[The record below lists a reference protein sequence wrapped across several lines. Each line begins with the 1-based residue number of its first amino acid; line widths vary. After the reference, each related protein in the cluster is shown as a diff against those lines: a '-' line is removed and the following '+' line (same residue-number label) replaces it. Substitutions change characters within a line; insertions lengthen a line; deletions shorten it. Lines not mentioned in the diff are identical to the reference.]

1 VFASVMKQRP
11 PAEEQGRSSSPRAD
25 WPAPWSH
32 EFDAQRHIW
41 DGDRWWTEDR
51 SHFWTDY
58 EWRRS
63 ETSVTQASERQEVVR
78 GRSRAKAAAAL
89 AGICGVAT
97 VTFIGVETN
106 MFMPVSNCNSFLG
119 CPVDLGA
126 VFAAVTF
133 APVLLAAALA
143 GLAASL
149 MYRRRLRLA
158 RASLVAAAL
167 VSGVVSAAIASGILE
182 DGFIAFGAG
191 GRLVATA
198 LCTVTLLLDLLA
210 LGLTLGTESSSS
222 AGRGPSIT

>member
-1 VFASVMKQRP
+1 MEQGP
-11 PAEEQGRSSSPRAD
+11 PAEEQGGSSSPQAD

-63 ETSVTQASERQEVVR
+63 ETSVTKASERQEMVR
-78 GRSRAKAAAAL
+78 GRSRAKAAATL
-89 AGICGVAT
+89 AGIFGVAT

-106 MFMPVSNCNSFLG
+106 MFMPVRDCNSFLG
-119 CPVDLGA
+119 CPLDLGA
-126 VFAAVTF
+126 AFAVVAL

-149 MYRRRLRLA
+149 MYRSRLRFA
-158 RASLVAAAL
+158 RASLVTAVL
-167 VSGVVSAAIASGILE
+167 VSGVASAAIASGILE

-198 LCTVTLLLDLLA
+198 LSTVTLLLDLLA
-210 LGLTLGTESSSS
+210 LGLTLGTETSSS
-222 AGRGPSIT
+222 AARGPSIT

>member
-1 VFASVMKQRP
+1 MEQGP
-11 PAEEQGRSSSPRAD
+11 PAEEHGRSISPRAD

-32 EFDAQRHIW
+32 EFDPQRHIW

-51 SHFWTDY
+51 SHFWTDS

-78 GRSRAKAAAAL
+78 GRNRAKAAAAL
-89 AGICGVAT
+89 AGIFGVAT

-106 MFMPVSNCNSFLG
+106 MFMPARNCDSFLG
-119 CPVDLGA
+119 CPLDLGA
-126 VFAAVTF
+126 AFAAVAF

-149 MYRRRLRLA
+149 MYRPRLRLA

-167 VSGVVSAAIASGILE
+167 VSGVASATIASGILE

-198 LCTVTLLLDLLA
+198 LSTATLLLDLLA
-210 LGLTLGTESSSS
+210 LGLTLGAETSISS
-222 AGRGPSIT
+222 ARGPSIT